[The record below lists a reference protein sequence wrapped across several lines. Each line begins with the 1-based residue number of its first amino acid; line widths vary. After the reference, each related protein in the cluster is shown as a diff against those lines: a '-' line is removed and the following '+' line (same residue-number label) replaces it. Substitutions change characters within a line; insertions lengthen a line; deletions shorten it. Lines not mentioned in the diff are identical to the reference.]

1 MATPSYYKNENR
13 LETSKKQQ
21 MILHYLDSAQIEID
35 SYTQHCIATAIKYI
49 DRAGMKETDNWIADC
64 YKAADY
70 ISQAITG
77 NWIGM
82 YPKTVEINEEEN
94 EKEKEDEQHFLH

>member
-1 MATPSYYKNENR
+1 MAMPSYYKNESG
-13 LETSKKQQ
+13 LETSKKQRV
-21 MILHYLDSAQIEID
+21 ILHYLDSAQIEID

-49 DRAGMKETDNWIADC
+49 DRAGLKETDNWVEDC

-77 NWIGM
+77 KWIGM
-82 YPKTVEINEEEN
+82 FPKAVEVDEE
-94 EKEKEDEQHFLH
+94 EKEKEDEATFLH

>member
-1 MATPSYYKNENR
+1 MAMPSYYKNESG
-13 LETSKKQQ
+13 LETSKKQRV
-21 MILHYLDSAQIEID
+21 ILHYLDSAQIEID

-49 DRAGMKETDNWIADC
+49 DRAGLKETDNWVEDC

-77 NWIGM
+77 NWIGL
-82 YPKTVEINEEEN
+82 YPKTIEVDEK
-94 EKEKEDEQHFLH
+94 EKEKEDEAAFLY

>member
-1 MATPSYYKNENR
+1 MATPSYYKNETG
-13 LETSKKQQ
+13 LETYKKQR

-49 DRAGMKETDNWIADC
+49 DRAGMKKTDNWIEDC

-82 YPKTVEINEEEN
+82 FPEAVEVNEK
-94 EKEKEDEQHFLH
+94 EKEKEDE